1 MFYIIIIITI
11 ACINCFD
18 NIKRYSSSNKLF
30 RLFGGIN
37 NENRDLN
44 YENGDFNYENGDFS
58 RDRDYND
65 NLFLAYHKWIKH
77 SFKKENKTK
86 NNDEILQ
93 EELKEIYKNNLYILK
108 YMEKHNKKRK
118 YN

>member
-1 MFYIIIIITI
+1 V
-11 ACINCFD
+11 CINCFD
-18 NIKRYSSSNKLF
+18 NKRYSSSNKLF

-37 NENRDLN
+37 N
-44 YENGDFNYENGDFS
+44 ENGDFS

-77 SFKKENKTK
+77 SFQKENKTK

-93 EELKEIYKNNLYILK
+93 EELKEIYKNNLHILK
-108 YMEKHNKKRK
+108 YMEKHNKKRN

>member
-1 MFYIIIIITI
+1 MRQTKYYIIFSLMDIILGIDFGTTNTVI
-11 ACINCFD
+11 CYFD
-18 NIKRYSSSNKLF
+18 NNKANVLLDGVFKTIKSKIGIKNGIYSCGNYISL
-30 RLFGGIN
+30 N
-37 NENRDLN
+37 NDE
-44 YENGDFNYENGDFS
+44 
-58 RDRDYND
+58 
-65 NLFLAYHKWIKH
+65 IIH
-77 SFKKENKTK
+77 SFKTSIGSK

>member
-1 MFYIIIIITI
+1 MFYILLIITI

-18 NIKRYSSSNKLF
+18 NKRYSSSNKLF

-37 NENRDLN
+37 NEN
-44 YENGDFNYENGDFS
+44 GDFS
-58 RDRDYND
+58 RDKDYND

-77 SFKKENKTK
+77 SFQKENKTK

-108 YMEKHNKKRK
+108 YMEKHNKKRN